1 MISTTRLIGAAIAC
15 GVVAAVAAC
24 GGDSSSASVGAGGA
38 LPGGAVAAGQASS
51 NLPDPCTLITQA
63 QAEQAMG
70 AAAAGPGKL
79 QGGYTE
85 RVCKYDEGSNGAGS
99 VTLTLN
105 ANADILKKVVNGSLT
120 GAQSADVQQVSGL
133 GDEALFAP
141 GLEILFVRKGSVGF
155 LVQVATVAIVQ
166 SRGSAKDIDVSL
178 ANGVLAKL

>member
-1 MISTTRLIGAAIAC
+1 MISTTRLIGASIAC
-15 GVVAAVAAC
+15 GMVAAVAAC
-24 GGDSSSASVGAGGA
+24 GGSSSASVGAGGA
-38 LPGGAVAAGQASS
+38 LPGGVVGAAQANSS
-51 NLPDPCTLITQA
+51 LPDPCTLITQA

-79 QGGYTE
+79 QGAYTE
-85 RVCKYDEGSNGAGS
+85 RVCKYDEGSDGAGS

-120 GAQSADVQQVSGL
+120 GAQSADIQQVSGL

-141 GLEILFVRKGSVGF
+141 GLDILFVRKGSVGF

-166 SRGSAKDIDVSL
+166 SRGSGKDIDVSL